1 MLLGHNAFIRFMQS
15 LFASEPQQ
23 TTQISADIR
32 EKVTKMNITVVGSGN
47 VGSALLKQ
55 LTAAGHQVTL
65 TARDL
70 DKAAAVAKSYPGS
83 RVVEAAKAAEGA
95 QLIILATPYDN
106 AVEALNSLGNLQGKV
121 VVDVTNPL
129 SADYMSL
136 TVSGTT
142 SAAEEIARAL
152 PGVAVVKAFNTL
164 FAQVLSDG
172 PQFADGQRATVF
184 YAGDDNQAKQ
194 QVAALAGGLGF
205 HTQDAGGLK
214 NARYLEPLAGLN
226 IYLGYGAGLGTQIA
240 PTWISR

>member
-1 MLLGHNAFIRFMQS
+1 MLLGQNAFIRFMQS

-32 EKVTKMNITVVGSGN
+32 DKVTKMNITVVGSGN
-47 VGSALLKQ
+47 VGSALVKQ
-55 LTAAGHQVTL
+55 LSAAGHQVTL

-70 DKAAAVAKSYPGS
+70 EKAAAVVKNYPGS
-83 RVVEAAKAAEGA
+83 RVAEAGKAADGA

-106 AVEALNSLGNLQGKV
+106 AVAALISLGNLQGKV

-152 PGVAVVKAFNTL
+152 PGVTVVKAFNTL

-194 QVAALAGGLGF
+194 QVAALAEGLGF